1 LAKYPVVS
9 GFQLVKV
16 FNSLGYTVLRQ
27 RGSHIQLGKMTAA
40 GEHRITVP
48 LHDEI
53 AKGTLNDII
62 TKVSERNGITKE
74 DLFDILR

>member
-1 LAKYPVVS
+1 M
-9 GFQLVKV
+9 KV
-16 FNSLGYTVLRQ
+16 LNSLGYTVQRQ

-48 LHDEI
+48 LHNEI
-53 AKGTLNDII
+53 AKGTLNDLI

-74 DLFDILR
+74 DLFDMLR

>member
-1 LAKYPVVS
+1 M
-9 GFQLVKV
+9 KV
-16 FNSLGYTVLRQ
+16 FNSLGSSVLRQ

>member
-1 LAKYPVVS
+1 M
-9 GFQLVKV
+9 KV
-16 FNSLGYTVLRQ
+16 LNSLGYSVLRQ
-27 RGSHIQLGKMTAA
+27 RSSHIQLGKKTAA

-62 TKVSERNGITKE
+62 TKVSERNCITKE
-74 DLFDILR
+74 DLFDMLR